1 MTPYEIAG
9 QVISIFA
16 MCSNILSYQQ
26 KKQSRLIMCQLA
38 GGVLFSISFFLL
50 GATVGGILNLVAA
63 ARAIVYLFPEKLNTK
78 HPVWLC
84 GFVLCYFAIYVLTF
98 TVFGTE
104 PTPIAFIIEILP
116 VIGMTALSVAFMFS
130 DSSVVRKLG
139 LVASPSWLIYN
150 IYYLSAGAIIC
161 EAISLVSIVVGMLRH
176 DRRGRKAKGNREIC
190 ENESV

>member
-16 MCSNILSYQQ
+16 MCCNILSYQQ

-38 GGVLFSISFFLL
+38 GGVLFSVSFFLL

-63 ARAIVYLFPEKLNTK
+63 VRAIVFLFPEKLNTK

-84 GFVLCYFAIYVLTF
+84 GFVFCYFAIYALTF

-104 PTPIAFIIEILP
+104 PTLVSLIIEILP
-116 VIGMTALSVAFMFS
+116 VIGMTTLSVAFMFS
-130 DSSVVRKLG
+130 DSKVVRRFG
-139 LVASPSWLIYN
+139 LIASPAWLIYN
-150 IYYLSAGAIIC
+150 IYYRSAGAIIC
-161 EAISLVSIVVGMLRH
+161 EAISLVSIIVGMLRH
-176 DRRGRKAKGNREIC
+176 DRKPKEEA
-190 ENESV
+190 